1 MMVIEDAKVTWY
13 VVEIT
18 ARNMVHG
25 TMRRMI
31 VVRSLYR
38 LQLVRDVQ
46 DKTTVGE
53 GAALLMTPVVRGRVT
68 VMGLVMVMKDAKVTW
83 FVVEIIARNMVHGT
97 MRRMIVVRSL
107 VTKDGVR
114 GRPGHRVTLTVDS
127 RVGLGIVMGPS
138 VLVHSGIK
146 TDLARF
152 EETLT

>member
-18 ARNMVHG
+18 VRNMVLG

-31 VVRSLYR
+31 VVRSLNC
-38 LQLVRDVQ
+38 LQLVRDVP
-46 DKTTVGE
+46 DVTMVGE
-53 GAALLMTPVVRGRVT
+53 GAALLMTPVMRGRV
-68 VMGLVMVMKDAKVTW
+68 VVIRLVMVIKDAKGTW
-83 FVVEIIARNMVHGT
+83 YVVEITARNMVLGT

-107 VTKDGVR
+107 VTKGGVS
-114 GRPGHRVTLTVDS
+114 GRPGQRVTLTVSS
-127 RVGLGIVMGPS
+127 RVGLDIVMGPS

-152 EETLT
+152 EATLT